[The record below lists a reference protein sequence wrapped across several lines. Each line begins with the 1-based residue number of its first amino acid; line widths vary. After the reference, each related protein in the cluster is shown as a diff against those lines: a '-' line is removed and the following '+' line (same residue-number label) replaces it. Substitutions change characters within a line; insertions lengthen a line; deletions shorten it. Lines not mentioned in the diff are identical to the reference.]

1 MSDLGATVEIT
12 LRTREAYNAA
22 YDAILEALHLV
33 FEGKILPD
41 AKELSP
47 VGHEPLK
54 GEHFI
59 RNRESLKVNVFG
71 TRRGPFAKL
80 YSTSGHGGFLELG
93 TIHMSAQPYVWPAF
107 QMNLGNILL
116 QIKESLSGPEL
127 GELGR
132 VVLQETER

>member
-1 MSDLGATVEIT
+1 
-12 LRTREAYNAA
+12 EARLLA
-22 YDAILEALHLV
+22 V
-33 FEGKILPD
+33 EGKILRA
-41 AKELSP
+41 AKRP
-47 VGHEPLK
+47 CPGGTEPLK

-116 QIKESLSGPEL
+116 QIKESLSGPQL